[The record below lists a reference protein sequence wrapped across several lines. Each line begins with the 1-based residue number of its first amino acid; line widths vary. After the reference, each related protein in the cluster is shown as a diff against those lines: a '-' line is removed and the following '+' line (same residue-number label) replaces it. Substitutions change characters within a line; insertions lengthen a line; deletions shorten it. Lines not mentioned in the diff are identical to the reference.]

1 MIEAMEDVRHDRLK
15 SAMGS
20 TIQERLVV
28 LEQALL
34 AIQPRRQHD
43 MSLRDI
49 ALGIPKVREM
59 IVQLAVNKV
68 TITDFNFLKT
78 TLPAFAKKW
87 KADAATYLGDLVKEK
102 IKLPDAVDPLSLAVG
117 GIFSCTLCNSS
128 CNWPSIL
135 SHTCA
140 ERAAYPHKHR
150 EYYTE
155 VAVAFLPITTWWP
168 THFEVQMDLLTELVK
183 LYGLNPKEATI
194 AQMDESPLR
203 IQCTE
208 YKSKYVI
215 RVMTWRDTVGAN
227 DPTIML
233 GG

>member
-1 MIEAMEDVRHDRLK
+1 MEDVRHDRLK
-15 SAMGS
+15 SAMKS
-20 TIQERLVV
+20 TIEERLVV
-28 LEQALL
+28 LEQVLL
-34 AIQPRRQHD
+34 AIQPRRQYD

-49 ALGIPKVREM
+49 ALGIPKIREV

-68 TITDFNFLKT
+68 TIADFNFLKT
-78 TLPAFAKKW
+78 ALPAFAKKW

-102 IKLPDAVDPLSLAVG
+102 IKLSDAVDPLSLAVG
-117 GIFSCTLCNSS
+117 GIFSCTLCGGS

-140 ERAAYPHKHR
+140 ERAAYPHSYR

-155 VAVAFLPITTWWP
+155 VVVAFLPVTTWSP
-168 THFEVQMDLLTELVK
+168 THFEVQMDLLPELVK

-194 AQMDESPLR
+194 AQMDASPLR
-203 IQCTE
+203 IQ
-208 YKSKYVI
+208 YADDKLKYAI

-227 DPTIML
+227 DSIIML